1 MNLLTKSKK
10 VQYNVNNIYYHYCSI
25 ESFMSIIKS
34 KSIWLTNANFMND
47 RLENKMIEKD
57 FDNIIEILKPS
68 KTENFMKYLKANF
81 KQYKNQFY
89 LFCLSKNPDKLSQWR
104 GYADDGKGVAI
115 GISLD
120 LGASI
125 TKKIPHTGYDKDNL
139 IGFYDVVYDKDKQK
153 EKILRM
159 CDNEVKMKN
168 DYSVDL
174 SLKLVDLSM
183 IFKNKSFKEEEEVR
197 LMFVWDDKC
206 ESKPENIS
214 EFKFRHS
221 KGKIVDY
228 FEFNFDIPE
237 IKQFESKLIP
247 KIFLGPKCEITI
259 EEMKKYL
266 SYNNLSGTDVIRSES
281 SYI

>member
-1 MNLLTKSKK
+1 MTKNENE
-10 VQYNVNNIYYHYCSI
+10 NVGKDIEDVYYHYCSI
-25 ESFMSIIKS
+25 KSFKSIIKS
-34 KSIWLTNANFMND
+34 KSIWLTNAKFMND
-47 RLENKMIEKD
+47 RLENKMIEEN
-57 FDNIIEILKPS
+57 FDYIIEILKPL
-68 KTENFMKYLKANF
+68 KTEIFIDNLIENF
-81 KQYKNQFY
+81 KQYKNEVY

-115 GISLD
+115 GFSMR
-120 LGASI
+120 LGADVLYRV
-125 TKKIPHTGYDKDNL
+125 PFFGDKDDQL
-139 IGFYDVVYDKDKQK
+139 GIHEVIYEKDKQK

-168 DYSVDL
+168 NYSVDL

-237 IKQFESKLIP
+237 IKQFDSKLIP